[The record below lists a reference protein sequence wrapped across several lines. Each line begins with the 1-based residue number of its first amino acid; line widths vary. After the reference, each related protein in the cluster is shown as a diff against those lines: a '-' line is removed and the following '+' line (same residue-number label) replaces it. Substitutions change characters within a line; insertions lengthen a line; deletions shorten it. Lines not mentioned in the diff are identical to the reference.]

1 MENYQVIE
9 SYRLVKNFNSAK
21 GSDFIDFYGFIK
33 CKNLIRLYKLL
44 EVELFTL

>member
-21 GSDFIDFYGFIK
+21 GSDFMDFYGFIK

>member
-9 SYRLVKNFNSAK
+9 SYRLVKIFNSAK

-33 CKNLIRLYKLL
+33 CRNLIRLYKLL

>member
-33 CKNLIRLYKLL
+33 CKNLMRLYKLL